1 MSEETMG
8 NQTQE
13 GIETEINTE
22 VTTPEDSGNQTTE
35 GGEATVGKEGTESA
49 PQGEATNPD
58 APKIKIKYNHEE
70 KEITLDEATMLAQ
83 KGMNYDKVYESL
95 QARDAEVARRFGD
108 RGITTWEQLV
118 SGWDMAQKQQQQQI
132 VDQTYLQSI
141 KKIADSYGAD
151 PELLSKIVNEAVRFH
166 PLAAKANQ
174 LEQQFGEIQTEKQ
187 MKEKMDRD
195 IAEFRS
201 VYPEVDAKT
210 IPDVVWEKVNNGM
223 PLIDAY
229 RIHENTAIKQ
239 ELAELK
245 KALQVQKTN
254 EANSATSPGSVKG
267 TGETVD
273 DFISFN
279 TFEKNKTNQSW
290 VTKNYNR
297 IMESRQKW

>member
-1 MSEETMG
+1 ME
-8 NQTQE
+8 N
-13 GIETEINTE
+13 IETTGVNEPVAAEQE
-22 VTTPEDSGNQTTE
+22 VTAVNETTA
-35 GGEATVGKEGTESA
+35 EATSTETPTGVEEEISSPAAEDEPKFDEKTESA
-49 PQGEATNPD
+49 FAKRLSAERAKIEAEAAKRAAEIED
-58 APKIKIKYNHEE
+58 ALK
-70 KEITLDEATMLAQ
+70 
-83 KGMNYDKVYESL
+83 
-95 QARDAEVARRFGD
+95 ARDAEVARRFGD
-108 RGITTWEQLV
+108 KGITSWEQLV

-132 VDQTYLQSI
+132 VDQTYMQSI

-151 PELLSKIVNEAVRFH
+151 PDLLSQIVNEAVRFH

-195 IAEFRS
+195 IADFRS

-210 IPDVVWEKVNNGM
+210 IPDVVWEKVNSGM
-223 PLIDAY
+223 ALVDAY
-229 RIHENTAIKQ
+229 RVHENTAIKE

-267 TGETVD
+267 DGGTAD
-273 DFISFN
+273 DFITFD

-290 VTKNYNR
+290 VTKNYKR

>member
-1 MSEETMG
+1 ME
-8 NQTQE
+8 N
-13 GIETEINTE
+13 IETTGVNEPVAAEQE
-22 VTTPEDSGNQTTE
+22 VTAVNETTA
-35 GGEATVGKEGTESA
+35 EATSTETPTGVEGEENPSPAAEDEPKFDEKTESA
-49 PQGEATNPD
+49 FAKRLSAERAKIEAEAAKRAAEIED
-58 APKIKIKYNHEE
+58 ALK
-70 KEITLDEATMLAQ
+70 
-83 KGMNYDKVYESL
+83 
-95 QARDAEVARRFGD
+95 ARDAEVARRFGD
-108 RGITTWEQLV
+108 KGITSWEQLV

-132 VDQTYLQSI
+132 VDQTYMQSI

-151 PELLSKIVNEAVRFH
+151 PDLLSQIVNEAVRFH

-195 IAEFRS
+195 IADFRS

-210 IPDVVWEKVNNGM
+210 IPDVVWEKVNSGM
-223 PLIDAY
+223 ALVDAY
-229 RIHENTAIKQ
+229 RVHENTAIKE

-267 TGETVD
+267 DGGTAD
-273 DFISFN
+273 DFITFD

-290 VTKNYNR
+290 VTKNYKR

>member
-1 MSEETMG
+1 ME
-8 NQTQE
+8 N
-13 GIETEINTE
+13 IETTGVNEPVAAEQE
-22 VTTPEDSGNQTTE
+22 VTAVNETTA
-35 GGEATVGKEGTESA
+35 EATSTETPTGVEEEISSPAAEDEPKFDEKTESA
-49 PQGEATNPD
+49 FAKRLSAERAKIEAEAAKRAAEIED
-58 APKIKIKYNHEE
+58 ALK
-70 KEITLDEATMLAQ
+70 
-83 KGMNYDKVYESL
+83 
-95 QARDAEVARRFGD
+95 ARDAEVARRFGD
-108 RGITTWEQLV
+108 KGITSWEQLV

-132 VDQTYLQSI
+132 VDQTYMQSI

-151 PELLSKIVNEAVRFH
+151 PDLLSQIVNEAVRFH

-195 IAEFRS
+195 IADFRS
-201 VYPEVDAKT
+201 VYPDVDAKT
-210 IPDVVWEKVNNGM
+210 IPDVVWEKVNSGM
-223 PLIDAY
+223 ALVDAY
-229 RIHENTAIKQ
+229 RVHENTAIKE

-267 TGETVD
+267 DGGTAD
-273 DFISFN
+273 DFITFD

-290 VTKNYNR
+290 VTKNYKR

>member
-1 MSEETMG
+1 ME
-8 NQTQE
+8 N
-13 GIETEINTE
+13 IETTGVNEPVAAEQE
-22 VTTPEDSGNQTTE
+22 VTVNQETTV
-35 GGEATVGKEGTESA
+35 EATSTETPTGVEGEENPSPAAEDEPKFDEKTESA
-49 PQGEATNPD
+49 FAKRLAAERAKIEAEATKK
-58 APKIKIKYNHEE
+58 AS
-70 KEITLDEATMLAQ
+70 EIEQA
-83 KGMNYDKVYESL
+83 L

-108 RGITTWEQLV
+108 KGITSWEQLV

-132 VDQTYLQSI
+132 VDQTYMQTI

-151 PELLSKIVNEAVRFH
+151 PDLLSQIVNEAVRFH

-195 IAEFRS
+195 IADFRS

-210 IPDVVWEKVNNGM
+210 IPDVVWEKVNSGM
-223 PLIDAY
+223 ALVDAY
-229 RIHENTAIKQ
+229 RVHENTAIKE

-254 EANSATSPGSVKG
+254 EANAATSPGSVKG
-267 TGETVD
+267 DGGTAD
-273 DFISFN
+273 DFITFD

-290 VTKNYNR
+290 VTKNYKR